1 LTTVFIDYLDS
12 LPQFIAEGIVSLI
25 SSAAAGLVIAFV
37 ATFYLKKRD
46 ERTRVA
52 GVVLE
57 KRVNCGQEILFYLE
71 RLSYHRQLYSD
82 KEQEWYE
89 LLQGYDLTL
98 PHGRLLQY
106 SDVFSSYDQFQDFFK
121 GLEETITRNKLWMD
135 KKVRFHL
142 SLMQGYFAQINA
154 YLVTMTRIPLP
165 ENKQLSDD
173 EFKELASI
181 LLLQI
186 GITLDHE
193 VNGLLAHLETLIV
206 ESVYKLHLTRPR
218 RSLTRN
224 GMLNMD
230 MIKIAKTLDRKTLWG
245 TNKEKYFALLLSQI
259 CAYKDVDLSESD
271 FENMIKSAFAEV

>member
-1 LTTVFIDYLDS
+1 
-12 LPQFIAEGIVSLI
+12 
-25 SSAAAGLVIAFV
+25 
-37 ATFYLKKRD
+37 
-46 ERTRVA
+46 
-52 GVVLE
+52 
-57 KRVNCGQEILFYLE
+57 
-71 RLSYHRQLYSD
+71 
-82 KEQEWYE
+82 
-89 LLQGYDLTL
+89 
-98 PHGRLLQY
+98 
-106 SDVFSSYDQFQDFFK
+106 
-121 GLEETITRNKLWMD
+121 
-135 KKVRFHL
+135 
-142 SLMQGYFAQINA
+142 MQGYFAQINA

>member
-1 LTTVFIDYLDS
+1 LLNAVIVYLNS
-12 LPQFIAEGIVSLI
+12 LPQFIAEGVVSLI
-25 SSAAAGLVIAFV
+25 STATAGLIIAFV

-71 RLSYHRQLYSD
+71 RLSYHRQMYSD

-89 LLQGYDLTL
+89 LLQSYDLTL

-106 SDVFSSYDQFQDFFK
+106 ADVFSSYGQFQDFFK
-121 GLEETITRNKLWMD
+121 RLEETITRNKLWMD

-154 YLVTMTRIPLP
+154 YLLTMTRIPLP
-165 ENKQLSDD
+165 EDKQLSDE

-206 ESVYKLHLTRPR
+206 DSVYKLYLKRPR
-218 RSLTRN
+218 KSLTRN
-224 GMLNMD
+224 GMFNMD
-230 MIKIAKTLDRKTLWG
+230 MIKIAKTLERKTLWG

-259 CAYKDVDLSESD
+259 CAYKSVDLSESD
-271 FENMIKSAFAEV
+271 FEDIIKSAFSEG

>member
-1 LTTVFIDYLDS
+1 MLNAVIVYLNS
-12 LPQFIAEGIVSLI
+12 LPQFIAEGVVSLI
-25 SSAAAGLVIAFV
+25 STATAGLIIAFV

-71 RLSYHRQLYSD
+71 RLSYHRQMYSD

-89 LLQGYDLTL
+89 LLQSYDLTL

-106 SDVFSSYDQFQDFFK
+106 ADVFSSYGQFQDFFK
-121 GLEETITRNKLWMD
+121 RLEETITRNKLWMD

-154 YLVTMTRIPLP
+154 YLLTMTRIPLP
-165 ENKQLSDD
+165 EDKQLSDE

-206 ESVYKLHLTRPR
+206 DSVYKLYLKRPR
-218 RSLTRN
+218 KSLTRN
-224 GMLNMD
+224 GMFNMD
-230 MIKIAKTLDRKTLWG
+230 MIKIAKTLERKTLWG

-259 CAYKDVDLSESD
+259 CAYKSVDLSESD
-271 FENMIKSAFAEV
+271 FEDIIKSAFSEG